1 MAKRKQ
7 KKWYTRPDDPFTAEV
22 LDDIAAKTNVVM
34 ARFKVLANEEKRQ
47 SRRNEIIGRF
57 KSAVMKAH
65 GKFMPNSRCS
75 FPSYADKFLVGE
87 LRHCL
92 RHLAYVVAKENA
104 TVSCDR
110 RIDGDE
116 DDAPTFVAGLADPR
130 DRFEEGIVKFDFD
143 VVTEM
148 LEKRNPLYASIFTLR
163 REGCKF
169 KDIAAILGVPE
180 WEMNDILWP
189 AVRDAAREI
198 YDHGC

>member
-1 MAKRKQ
+1 
-7 KKWYTRPDDPFTAEV
+7 

-75 FPSYADKFLVGE
+75 FSTYADKFLVGE

-163 REGCKF
+163 RQGCKF

>member
-7 KKWYTRPDDPFTAEV
+7 KKWYARPDDPFTAEV
-22 LDDIAAKTNVVM
+22 LDDIEAKTNVVM

-57 KSAVMKAH
+57 KSAVMKAY
-65 GKFMPNSRCS
+65 GKFKPNGRCS
-75 FPSYADKFLVGE
+75 FPSFADVFISRE
-87 LRHCL
+87 LGHCL

-110 RIDGDE
+110 RIAGDD
-116 DDAPTFVAGLADPR
+116 DDAPTFVAGLVDPH
-130 DRFEEGIVKFDFD
+130 DRFEEGIVRFDFD
-143 VVTEM
+143 IVTEM
-148 LEKRNPLYASIFTLR
+148 LKERNPLYAAIFTLR
-163 REGCKF
+163 REGYKF
-169 KDIAAILGVPE
+169 KDIAPMLGVPE
-180 WEMNDILWP
+180 WELNDILWP

>member
-7 KKWYTRPDDPFTAEV
+7 EKWYTRPDDPFTAEV
-22 LDDIAAKTNVVM
+22 LDDIDAKTNVVM
-34 ARFKVLANEEKRQ
+34 AKFKVFANEEKRQ

-65 GKFMPNSRCS
+65 KKFIPNSRCS
-75 FPSYADKFLVGE
+75 FPSYVDKFLVGE

-110 RIDGDE
+110 RIAGDE
-116 DDAPTFVAGLADPR
+116 DDAPTFVAGLVDPH
-130 DRFEEGIVKFDFD
+130 DRFEEGILKFDFD
-143 VVTEM
+143 IITKM
-148 LEKRNPLYASIFTLR
+148 LKERNPLYAAIFTLR
-163 REGCKF
+163 REGYKF
-169 KDIAAILGVPE
+169 KDIAPMLGVPE
-180 WEMNDILWP
+180 WELNDILWP

>member
-65 GKFMPNSRCS
+65 KKFIPNSRCS
-75 FPSYADKFLVGE
+75 FPSYVDKFLVGE

-110 RIDGDE
+110 RIAGDE
-116 DDAPTFVAGLADPR
+116 DDAPTFVAGLVDPH
-130 DRFEEGIVKFDFD
+130 DRFEEGILKFDFD

-148 LEKRNPLYASIFTLR
+148 LEKETQEILAKVLDEATNVMKNAYSRNDY
-163 REGCKF
+163 
-169 KDIAAILGVPE
+169 
-180 WEMNDILWP
+180 
-189 AVRDAAREI
+189 
-198 YDHGC
+198 